1 MLSDIENGEASMSQ
15 KVWIQFHFQI
25 CLHPLYLDR
34 VTTNFVPLKMAQ
46 NKQNATDLCFDAIV
60 VICMLF
66 ESRVQAKLALK

>member
-1 MLSDIENGEASMSQ
+1 
-15 KVWIQFHFQI
+15 
-25 CLHPLYLDR
+25 
-34 VTTNFVPLKMAQ
+34 MAQ